1 MKPAESS
8 PAGAERTSA
17 RMHLRGIALVTA
29 AFCVL
34 PALDGIA
41 KYLIGDY
48 HVVQLVW
55 ARMLFQSVVV
65 AAWLAARARFA
76 LPTSDRPLLLA
87 AVVAVVWLANF
98 PIIFS
103 LAYLPLAAAFALLMT
118 APLMV
123 TALSAPLLGEHVGI
137 HRWAAVAVGFLGAL
151 VIIRPG
157 LGVFHWA
164 GFLPLLTAVLFA
176 LYQLGVRRLSTT
188 HESIDILLYASLGPL
203 LASCLLVP
211 FFWTTPDGFAWG
223 LMAIMGAGAGLGHFL
238 LIAALRYA
246 PASLLAPFMYIQLVS
261 SAVFGLLVFG
271 DIPDA
276 LTVVGAAII
285 VASGLYGMRAA
296 SRADR

>member
-1 MKPAESS
+1 MPPA
-8 PAGAERTSA
+8 RT
-17 RMHLRGIALVTA
+17 HLRGIALVTA

-41 KYLIGDY
+41 KYLITDY

-55 ARMLFQSVVV
+55 ARMLFQSLVVST
-65 AAWLAARARFA
+65 WLAARGRFA

-87 AVVAVVWLANF
+87 AVVGVVWLANF

-103 LAYLPLAAAFALLMT
+103 LAYLPLAAAFALVMT

-123 TALSAPLLGEHVGI
+123 TALSAPLLGEHVSA
-137 HRWAAVAVGFLGAL
+137 HRWAAVAIGFLGAL

-164 GFLPLLTAVLFA
+164 GLLPLLTAVLFA
-176 LYQLGVRRLSTT
+176 LYQLGIRRLAAT
-188 HESIDILLYASLGPL
+188 HGSIDILLYASVGPL
-203 LASCLLVP
+203 LASSLLVP
-211 FFWTTPDGFAWG
+211 FFWSAPDGFAWG

-238 LIAALRYA
+238 LISALRYA

-261 SAVFGLLVFG
+261 STVFGLIVFG
-271 DIPDA
+271 DFPDA
-276 LTVVGAAII
+276 LTVVGAVII

-296 SRADR
+296 SRPGR